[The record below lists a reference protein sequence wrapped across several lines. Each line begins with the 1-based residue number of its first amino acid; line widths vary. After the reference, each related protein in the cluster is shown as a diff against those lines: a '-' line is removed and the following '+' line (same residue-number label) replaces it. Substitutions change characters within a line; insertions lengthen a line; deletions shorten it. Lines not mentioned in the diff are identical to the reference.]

1 MANPGRINLASAG
14 IGSSSQL
21 AGELLKDMAGIEMTH
36 IPYRGGGPCDCQSA
50 RWPSWMFSSH
60 PWLLQ
65 WHMSAPASCAHW

>member
-36 IPYRGGGPCDCQSA
+36 IPYRGGG
-50 RWPSWMFSSH
+50 
-60 PWLLQ
+60 
-65 WHMSAPASCAHW
+65 